1 MATARSILSR
11 VTCHAVYE
19 NSVTEALRG
28 ARPAGFAGIQ
38 LSEAPHLSFEQ
49 FDTDQVAEIAS
60 IVRGEG
66 LWLSL
71 HASDDDA
78 SLFTTSETL
87 RTALGEYFR
96 RLMDFAYHAGARMIT
111 IHLGRAPSWPT
122 DEDPPR
128 LRPEQDQGAVEEIF
142 TENLDG
148 ILADLPHPCRVCV
161 ENLGLDDW
169 HRDRLQPYLN
179 DGRVGLCWDL
189 PKSYN
194 AAEEPDP
201 DQLAWIRRNAHR
213 VEQVHLHD
221 RRDGRGHRV
230 IGTGCVDFPGLLGVL
245 PEVGVKEYVIEV
257 RPADKA
263 AESLANLRGM
273 LQSAAGA
280 ND

>member
-19 NSVTEALRG
+19 HSVTEALRR

-49 FDTDQVAEIAS
+49 FDAGQVAEIAS
-60 IVRGEG
+60 IVRAEG

-78 SLFTTSETL
+78 SLFTTSPAL
-87 RTALGEYFR
+87 RTGLRDYYR
-96 RLMDFAYHAGARMIT
+96 RLMDFAYHAGARIIT
-111 IHLGRAPSWPT
+111 IHLGRAPTWPT

-128 LRPEQDQGAVEEIF
+128 LRPEPDCQAVEDIF
-142 TENLDG
+142 AENLDG

-169 HRDRLQPYLN
+169 HRDRLQAYLN

-194 AAEEPDP
+194 GAGRPEE

-221 RRDGRGHRV
+221 RREGLGHRV
-230 IGTGCVDFPGLLGVL
+230 IGTGCVDFAGLLDLL
-245 PEVGVKEYVIEV
+245 PDVGVKEYVIEV

-263 AESLANLRGM
+263 AESLDNLRAI
-273 LQSAAGA
+273 LSAAAGTR
-280 ND
+280 D